1 MSATYIVVWVNYL
14 TRILVFGPN
23 PQDNPRLNLA
33 ITNAKKTGFPKTSIE
48 AAIARGQG
56 ISVTGKLLENVTVE
70 ALLPPSIGM
79 IIECQTEGK
88 LRLLQDLK
96 LLIKNHG
103 GSITPTE
110 YLFERKGRIVIHKE
124 ASVDPDKVFD
134 LAVDSAALDVIDA
147 SKDYIVVLTKPND
160 IQQMVQKLSQK
171 LLINVKNAD
180 IIWDPLEDTKIAL
193 PDTNDLENLTN
204 FLSQLRQEGNVR
216 DVYLNLS
223 QGSVND
229 DIWANVNKSL
239 IL

>member
-1 MSATYIVVWVNYL
+1 M
-14 TRILVFGPN
+14 
-23 PQDNPRLNLA
+23 
-33 ITNAKKTGFPKTSIE
+33 
-48 AAIARGQG
+48 
-56 ISVTGKLLENVTVE
+56 ENVTVE

-110 YLFERKGRIVIHKE
+110 YLFERKGRVVIHKE
-124 ASVDPDKVFD
+124 ANVNPDEIFD

-160 IQQMVQKLSQK
+160 IQQMIRNLSQK
-171 LLINVKNAD
+171 VSVNIKSAD
-180 IIWDPLEDTKIAL
+180 IIWDPIEDTKVAL
-193 PDTNDLENLTN
+193 QGMDVLENLTN
-204 FLSQLRQEGNVR
+204 FLGQLREEDNVR

-223 QGSVND
+223 QGSLND

-239 IL
+239 NL